1 MTKMAEEP
9 SQSEAETPLREY
21 ICTASRVKI
30 LGVTDATGTLKYLVK
45 LEDGRVALVKAKLM
59 NEYHPQTVIS
69 YLVSRIKW
77 TIPDENTDS
86 SSDEKED

>member
-1 MTKMAEEP
+1 MAEEP

-21 ICTASRVKI
+21 ICTASWVKI
-30 LGVTDATGTLKYLVK
+30 LGVTDVTGTLKYLIK
-45 LEDGRVALVKAKLM
+45 LEDGRAALVSAKLM
-59 NEYHPQTVIS
+59 NEYHPQTVIK
-69 YLVSRIKW
+69 YLVSRISW